1 MSQPK
6 NFYLLMQDI
15 NRLFSQA
22 HYLFGGNP
30 GRSNDPKMRLDDFW
44 SLRLCRPSQGQLLTR
59 CQFLIRK
66 CQFRELTEA
75 DPIRAMFYLQ
85 NNLSAVVDRT
95 NDEQMAE
102 FHQLTNL
109 LFRTEEQEEEDELL
123 NGKVDSAESTV
134 NSSYRLRSSVFD
146 ALARFFPDYMAQ
158 PRFSLTDFVAFDKA

>member
-1 MSQPK
+1 MS
-6 NFYLLMQDI
+6 NLNYWSTYF
-15 NRLFSQA
+15 QA

-44 SLRLCRPSQGQLLTR
+44 SLRLCRPSQSQLLTR

-95 NDEQMAE
+95 SDEQMAE
-102 FHQLTNL
+102 FHRLTNL
-109 LFRTEEQEEEDELL
+109 LFRTKEQQEEDELL
-123 NGKVDSAESTV
+123 NGKVDNAESTV